1 MAKKRKHE
9 AVTGPADEN
18 GMEQE
23 AQLPKQHTSGS
34 RVEAETVSYLT
45 DVSEHFASL
54 SSAGDKELLMA
65 NVLEEIQGR
74 ELKIAADAVTS
85 RLLERLLTGASPSQL
100 IQFLQAFTNVDMM
113 FSLAGSAFGSHV
125 AEKTLAGLHK
135 QADHL
140 DEQQAAD
147 LQELLSAMVGAIG
160 SHLYDY
166 IMDKHATHVARAL
179 LVVIAGRDV
188 LSPVAKKKQQQ
199 QQQFEEEEGTEG
211 AAAGSQHQKGLK
223 SSRSSLQEKLEG
235 NRQQQQP
242 IRFPELLRRCAK
254 MLPIYDASNMA
265 LLGKNSYSSPFLQAM
280 LRAAAHNE

>member
-113 FSLAGSAFGSHV
+113 FSLAGRCV
-125 AEKTLAGLHK
+125 T
-135 QADHL
+135 
-140 DEQQAAD
+140 
-147 LQELLSAMVGAIG
+147 
-160 SHLYDY
+160 
-166 IMDKHATHVARAL
+166 RAL
-179 LVVIAGRDV
+179 QWQPLLPALGVPCSTCCQLLLI
-188 LSPVAKKKQQQ
+188 S
-199 QQQFEEEEGTEG
+199 
-211 AAAGSQHQKGLK
+211 H
-223 SSRSSLQEKLEG
+223 SL
-235 NRQQQQP
+235 P
-242 IRFPELLRRCAK
+242 CAYAPLLRCSA
-254 MLPIYDASNMA
+254 
-265 LLGKNSYSSPFLQAM
+265 
-280 LRAAAHNE
+280 